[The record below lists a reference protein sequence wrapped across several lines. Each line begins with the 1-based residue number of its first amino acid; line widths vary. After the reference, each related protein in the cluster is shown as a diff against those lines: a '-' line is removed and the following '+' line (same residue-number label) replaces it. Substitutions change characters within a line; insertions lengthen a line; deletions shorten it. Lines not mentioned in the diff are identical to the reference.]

1 MLSKIVLLP
10 YKNFKDKVRKVRH
23 FEDKYH
29 IENISEIDST
39 RGFLYMER
47 RKKNY
52 GKPKY

>member
-1 MLSKIVLLP
+1 MLSKIILLP
-10 YKNFKDKVRKVRH
+10 YKNFKDKVRKVKH

-29 IENISEIDST
+29 IENISEMNST
-39 RGFLYMER
+39 IGFLYMER